1 MINGETLKLAIIS
14 GANNISS
21 IKARI
26 NDLNI
31 FPVPDGDTGTNMSMT
46 IVAAAEALKDFESSD
61 ISEVANKTASAML
74 RGASDFRG
82 TARRGG
88 PNWRRCPAVPP

>member
-1 MINGETLKLAIIS
+1 MINGETLRQAIIS

-46 IVAAAEALKDFESSD
+46 IVAAADALKDAEPADVSA
-61 ISEVANKTASAML
+61 VARMTASARQL
-74 RGASDFRG
+74 RRYHLAVVQRYLQ
-82 TARRGG
+82 G
-88 PNWRRCPAVPP
+88 P